1 MGERIMRRL
10 LLFAIP
16 AALLMVSPYAGAQSQ
31 DYPLIEHSEVST
43 IQVRAD
49 RPYHFTAQKTE
60 DIKGTYDLSNG
71 WTLHVRPAAHR
82 GIIAQI
88 DSQPPMRLVAL
99 SDDRFTTVDGN
110 VQMHFDLG
118 SLGDDMSM
126 TYVPSSRSVAW
137 ITVTSNTMAA
147 R

>member
-1 MGERIMRRL
+1 ML
-10 LLFAIP
+10 
-16 AALLMVSPYAGAQSQ
+16 VSPYAGAQSQ
-31 DYPLIEHSEVST
+31 DYPLIERGEVST
-43 IQVRAD
+43 IQIRAD
-49 RPYHFTAQKTE
+49 RPDHFTAQRTE

-71 WTLHVRPAAHR
+71 WTLHVRPAAK

-88 DSQPPMRLVAL
+88 DSQPSMRLVAL

-126 TYVPSSRSVAW
+126 TYVPSSRAVAW
-137 ITVTSNTMAA
+137 VTVTGNTMAS

>member
-1 MGERIMRRL
+1 MRRL
-10 LLFAIP
+10 LLLAIP
-16 AALLMVSPYAGAQSQ
+16 AALLTVSPYAGAQSQ
-31 DYPLIEHSEVST
+31 DYPLIEHAEMST

-49 RPYHFTAQKTE
+49 RPDHFTAKRTE
-60 DIKGTYDLSNG
+60 DYRGTYDLSNG
-71 WTLHVRPAAHR
+71 WTLHVRPAAR

-137 ITVTSNTMAA
+137 ITVTSTTVAS